1 MSDNQQL
8 YEFTQVLGHALKLIK
23 IANQIPEFVLSKA
36 RDINAEQTY
45 EILSQFVDNKDVLRD
60 LALKNPDS
68 KVSNDLDF
76 ESKKNFYA
84 FIEKVE
90 NALVNVKS
98 PHYKLMLDRYISANK
113 LADQVQEILA
123 NLLIVEQELQEAKIE
138 SEN

>member
-45 EILSQFVDNKDVLRD
+45 EILRQFVDNKDVLRD
-60 LALKNPDS
+60 LALKNADS

>member
-76 ESKKNFYA
+76 ESKKNFYV

>member
-45 EILSQFVDNKDVLRD
+45 EILRQFVDNKDVLRD

>member
-76 ESKKNFYA
+76 ESKKSLYS

-123 NLLIVEQELQEAKIE
+123 NLLIVEQELEEAKIE